1 MSRGALRAWTRSL
14 FFTLFI
20 LAPIF
25 DIFRLDLTQGHF
37 IFFGMNWRFGLE
49 TLASGDIS
57 AARAALNILLLGFIP
72 VALVV
77 GLGIWVSW
85 KYGRLYCGWLCPHF
99 SVVEMINKLMR
110 RASGKLSVWE
120 RQTLPEA
127 ESTGENY
134 PTDKRYWPIVAMA
147 ILGFAFVW
155 AVVLLTYLL
164 PPDEIYGNLF
174 SGELT
179 RNQGLFI
186 GVATLLFSL
195 EFLLARH
202 LFCRFGCAV
211 GLFQSLAWM
220 SNDRALVVSFDKSRG
235 EACKSCSQA
244 CDNACPMRLNPRKN
258 KRHMFTCTQ
267 CTRCVEACENVQ
279 TPGESLMT
287 WQTGG
292 GNNAQSDR
300 QAPTHFSPPQPQQ
313 KNKPRSE

>member
-1 MSRGALRAWTRSL
+1 MNRSTVRVWTRSL
-14 FFTLFI
+14 FFVLFI
-20 LAPIF
+20 IAPIF

-37 IFFGMNWRFGLE
+37 IFFGMNWHFGLDA
-49 TLASGDIS
+49 LASGDIS
-57 AARAALNILLLGFIP
+57 AARAVLHIVLLGFIP
-72 VALVV
+72 AALVV
-77 GLGIWVSW
+77 GLGIGISW

-99 SVVEMINKLMR
+99 SVVELINKLMR
-110 RASGKLSVWE
+110 RASAKLSVWE
-120 RQTLPEA
+120 PKTLPDV
-127 ESTGENY
+127 ESTGVTY
-134 PTDKRYWPIVAMA
+134 PTDQRYWLVVVIAV
-147 ILGFAFVW
+147 LGFAFVW

-164 PPDEIYGNLF
+164 PPDEIYRHLF
-174 SGELT
+174 TGELT
-179 RNQGLFI
+179 RNQALFL

-220 SNDRALVVSFDKSRG
+220 SNDRALVVSFDTSRG
-235 EACKSCSQA
+235 EACQSCSQA

-267 CTRCVEACENVQ
+267 CTRCIEACEQVQ

-287 WQTGG
+287 WQIGG

-300 QAPTHFSPPQPQQ
+300 QAPTHFSSLPSQ
-313 KNKPRSE
+313 KNNTSRNE